1 MNESSSPADPPVP
14 PVVVAVGPT
23 GHDAALAFAAEEALL
38 AHAPLHLVHVV
49 RLPASAAYAE
59 VYGGLLE
66 EAGATLDEAVAAAR
80 QLTGG
85 RVSVTSERFDEG
97 AVVTRLVRTG
107 NRGRQLVLQ
116 HRRLGR
122 LRRLATGSTVN
133 GVAARAAVPVVSVPE
148 GWTRVPDRAPL
159 VTAAVQD
166 VHEAETL
173 LRAAFEEAAL
183 RGARLSIL
191 HAWWLDPEVLAV
203 DLSYQ
208 RQQEDRIRD
217 ELDPVLRALGRDHP
231 AVTTD
236 LDVRYAPPAEALL
249 EASARS
255 DLLVLGR
262 RHHLLPIG
270 SHLGPVARAVLDR
283 AEGPVLMAPEERSD
297 LPPSVEAHLAEA
309 MS

>member
-1 MNESSSPADPPVP
+1 MNQPSSHLRDTVP

-49 RLPASAAYAE
+49 RLPATAVYAE
-59 VYGGLLE
+59 VYDGLLADAGE
-66 EAGATLDEAVAAAR
+66 TLEAAATTAR
-80 QLTGG
+80 QLTGD
-85 RVSVTSERFDEG
+85 RVPVTAARVDEG
-97 AVVTRLVRTG
+97 AVVTQLVRSG

-116 HRRLGR
+116 HRRLSR

-133 GVAARAAVPVVSVPE
+133 GVAARAAVPVVSVPQ
-148 GWTRVPDRAPL
+148 GWTRVPDRDPL

-166 VHEAETL
+166 VHEVETL
-173 LRAAFEEAAL
+173 LRSAFVEAAL

-191 HAWWLDPEVLAV
+191 HAWWLDPEVMSV
-203 DLSYQ
+203 DLAYQ
-208 RQQEDRIRD
+208 REQEARIRD
-217 ELDPVLRALGRDHP
+217 DLGPVLRALGRDHP
-231 AVTTD
+231 DVSTS

-283 AEGPVLMAPEERSD
+283 ADGPVLMAPEERSD
-297 LPPSVEAHLAEA
+297 LPRSVRAHLERTI
-309 MS
+309 S

>member
-1 MNESSSPADPPVP
+1 
-14 PVVVAVGPT
+14 
-23 GHDAALAFAAEEALL
+23 
-38 AHAPLHLVHVV
+38 VV
-49 RLPASAAYAE
+49 RLPGAAVYAD
-59 VYGGLLE
+59 VYGDLLA
-66 EAGATLDEAVAAAR
+66 EAGAALDAAVATAR
-80 QLTGG
+80 ELTGG
-85 RVSVTSERFDEG
+85 RVPVTAERFDEG
-97 AVVTRLVRTG
+97 AVVTQLVHTG

-133 GVAARAAVPVVSVPE
+133 GAAARAAVPVVSVPE
-148 GWTRVPDRAPL
+148 GWRRATDRAPL

-166 VHEAETL
+166 VHEVEPL
-173 LRAAFEEAAL
+173 LSVAFEEAAL

-191 HAWWLDPEVLAV
+191 HAWWLDPEVLAI

-208 RQQEDRIRD
+208 REQESRIRQ
-217 ELDPVLRALGRDHP
+217 ELGPVLRALGRDHP
-231 AVTTD
+231 GVTTD

-249 EASARS
+249 EAAARS

-297 LPPSVEAHLAEA
+297 LPPSVRAHLEA
-309 MS
+309 VMS